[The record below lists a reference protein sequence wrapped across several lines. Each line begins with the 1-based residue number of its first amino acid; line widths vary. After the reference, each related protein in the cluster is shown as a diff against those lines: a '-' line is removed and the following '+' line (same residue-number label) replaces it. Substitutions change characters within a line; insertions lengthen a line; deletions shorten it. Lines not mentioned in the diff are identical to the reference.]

1 MDSKQPKK
9 PSSDQEDEPKLAKLV
24 QSTDL
29 EQPVE
34 AWKLTSFAEDE
45 NKSAMQN
52 LSAEVLEKMQLA
64 MQPEVEQQAEL
75 IKKEAYEKAFQQG
88 YDEGLEKG
96 LNEGKTSGEAE
107 ARAQIQ
113 TTLEPKLEQF
123 DAVLQSL
130 KKPYELIES
139 KLYSELVE
147 LAVHVAETVVSKSI
161 AENREWIIES
171 VNKAVAKLPDSE
183 SDISVFLNP
192 EDLAFIQI
200 SKPNSF
206 EKWKLNENANIPVGS
221 CIVKQDHSS
230 VINDWK
236 PRFTE
241 ISEQLIEEVS
251 EVRNNEVVESSG
263 MTDNDI
269 RMQKSQASEKSSQ
282 EG

>member
-113 TTLEPKLEQF
+113 TALEPKLEQF

-192 EDLAFIQI
+192 QDLAFIQI

-236 PRFTE
+236 ARFTE

>member
-29 EQPVE
+29 KQPVE

-113 TTLEPKLEQF
+113 TALEPKLEQF

-236 PRFTE
+236 ARFTE

>member
-1 MDSKQPKK
+1 
-9 PSSDQEDEPKLAKLV
+9 
-24 QSTDL
+24 
-29 EQPVE
+29 
-34 AWKLTSFAEDE
+34 
-45 NKSAMQN
+45 MQN

-113 TTLEPKLEQF
+113 TALEPKLEQF

-236 PRFTE
+236 ARFTE

>member
-29 EQPVE
+29 KQPVE

-113 TTLEPKLEQF
+113 TALEPKLEQF
-123 DAVLQSL
+123 DAILQSL

-236 PRFTE
+236 ARFTE